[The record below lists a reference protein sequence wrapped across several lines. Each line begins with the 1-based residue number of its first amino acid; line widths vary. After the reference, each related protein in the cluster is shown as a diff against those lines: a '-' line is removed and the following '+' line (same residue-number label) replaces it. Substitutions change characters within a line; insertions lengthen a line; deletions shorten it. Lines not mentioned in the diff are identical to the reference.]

1 MEGRL
6 PQRPLSPLWEEMNR
20 MGCTLTR
27 PDSNTLRCQGNLRPG
42 EYTIHG
48 GVSSQFI
55 TGLLFALSLLKDDSR
70 IKITGTLES
79 KPYVD
84 MTLDAM
90 EQFGVHISD
99 YTIKGSQAYR
109 TPGKIQVEG
118 DWSNAAF
125 LLAANALGSDIQIEG
140 LNFES
145 RQGDKAAF
153 DLIPALSSKICISA
167 RDIPD
172 LIPILS
178 VIAAANKGAIFTD
191 VSRLR
196 LKESD
201 RVASV
206 IAMLKSL
213 GGNAD
218 ATENTLTVY
227 PAEFQRGVVDA
238 QNDHRIAMATAIAA
252 TAATGNVTIL
262 GAQCVA
268 KSYPSFWEEYS
279 RLGGNYE
286 QHLR

>member
-1 MEGRL
+1 
-6 PQRPLSPLWEEMNR
+6 
-20 MGCTLTR
+20 
-27 PDSNTLRCQGNLRPG
+27 
-42 EYTIHG
+42 
-48 GVSSQFI
+48 
-55 TGLLFALSLLKDDSR
+55 LKDDSR

-99 YTIKGSQAYR
+99 YTIKGIQAYR